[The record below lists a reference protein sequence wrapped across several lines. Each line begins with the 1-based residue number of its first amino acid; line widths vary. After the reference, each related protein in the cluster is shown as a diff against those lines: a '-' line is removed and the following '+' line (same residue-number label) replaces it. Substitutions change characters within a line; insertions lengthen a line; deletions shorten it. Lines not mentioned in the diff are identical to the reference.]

1 MKFVVI
7 IGATS
12 AMAQHAAR
20 LWASRGDRLLLLGR
34 NPSVLQALAQDC
46 RLRGAAQV
54 DHMAHDLNDVPHWQ
68 QALDVALA
76 DAPAVDAVL
85 LAYGVLPQADTV
97 NHDWAALEASLH
109 TNLVAPLGH
118 LAWWANRLQA
128 QGRGTLAAIGSV
140 AGDRGRASNYAYGAA
155 KSGLATYLQGLRQR
169 LYRHGV
175 TVLTIKPGWV
185 DTPMTADIDKNALF
199 AAPERVARD
208 IVRAIDQGRTQLYTP
223 WFWAGI
229 MAVVRAIP
237 ERVFRRLSL

>member
-1 MKFVVI
+1 M
-7 IGATS
+7 
-12 AMAQHAAR
+12 
-20 LWASRGDRLLLLGR
+20 
-34 NPSVLQALAQDC
+34 
-46 RLRGAAQV
+46 
-54 DHMAHDLNDVPHWQ
+54 
-68 QALDVALA
+68 
-76 DAPAVDAVL
+76 
-85 LAYGVLPQADTV
+85 
-97 NHDWAALEASLH
+97 
-109 TNLVAPLGH
+109 
-118 LAWWANRLQA
+118 
-128 QGRGTLAAIGSV
+128 

-229 MAVVRAIP
+229 MVVVRAIP